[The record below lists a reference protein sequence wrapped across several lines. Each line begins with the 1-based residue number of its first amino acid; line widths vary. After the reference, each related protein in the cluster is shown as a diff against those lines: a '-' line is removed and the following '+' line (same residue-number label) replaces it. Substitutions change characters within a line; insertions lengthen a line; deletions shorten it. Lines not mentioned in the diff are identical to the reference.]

1 MLRMIKVTGE
11 SLSPLF
17 HEGDYVL
24 ITTIPFVLNRIK
36 TGDTLVFQH
45 PSYGTLIKQVER
57 IDEKQGTL
65 SVTGI
70 GPNSVDSRRFGPI
83 RRQDVIGRVIW
94 HIPRPAG

>member
-24 ITTIPFVLNRIK
+24 ITTIPFVVNKIK
-36 TGDTLVFQH
+36 AGDMVVFQH

-57 IDEKQGTL
+57 ADREQGTL
-65 SVTGI
+65 SVIGI
-70 GPNSVDSRRFGPI
+70 NPNSVDSRRFGPI

>member
-1 MLRMIKVTGE
+1 MIKVTGE

>member
-1 MLRMIKVTGE
+1 MIRIVKVAGE

-24 ITTIPFVLNRIK
+24 ITTIPFVVNKIK
-36 TGDTLVFQH
+36 AGDMIVFQH
-45 PSYGTLIKQVER
+45 PSYGTLIKQVEWANR
-57 IDEKQGTL
+57 EDGTL

-70 GPNSVDSRRFGPI
+70 NPKSVDSRRFGPI
-83 RRQDVIGRVIW
+83 RSQDVIGKVIW